1 MNELVAPIYHVFAT
15 AGEDWT
21 VNAEADAF
29 YCFTALLSD
38 FRDLYIRSLDKSG
51 VGVRKWIL
59 RGPAH
64 LLIQLVGQQR
74 RGTYDILHG
83 FA

>member
-15 AGEDWT
+15 AGADWT

-51 VGVRKWIL
+51 VGVRMSIPCHHHHRASL
-59 RGPAH
+59 H
-64 LLIQLVGQQR
+64 L
-74 RGTYDILHG
+74 
-83 FA
+83 